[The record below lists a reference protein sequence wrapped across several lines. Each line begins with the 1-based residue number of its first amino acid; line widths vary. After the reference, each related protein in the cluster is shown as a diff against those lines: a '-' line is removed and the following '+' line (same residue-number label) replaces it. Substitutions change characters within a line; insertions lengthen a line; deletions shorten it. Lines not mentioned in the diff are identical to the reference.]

1 MKNKLFCRCFFFGFL
16 ASASWLCA
24 QNDEY
29 TDPPFWR
36 QALGGSVIGNPV
48 TQVESVVVA
57 TDGGNLRSYSSQ
69 GTFLWDFYA
78 RGRITPYIGR
88 SREGTSY
95 IGRTN
100 GLLIAVNRSG
110 RELWRINL
118 GSALVSPVLTG
129 WDGRL
134 FVFTDR
140 KITCLTAAG
149 YTLWSRTLESKAV
162 LAPIADLSGGII
174 VVQEDGK
181 TRRFDPFG
189 NSYSYPSI
197 SSITPASVL
206 PTPVPAAAASLHIEG
221 WSHSIALFYEDRHI
235 EMAYPSGFP
244 ESTGFGESLRGKL
257 DLPSPPLAAIGR
269 NDEAAV
275 LLRDGRIILLSLEKR
290 EILWTGTS
298 HIRADEL
305 RELAGNPRAGI
316 QLLFDERGVYILT
329 KKGAT
334 GFAPDGRRLWHI
346 RISDAAAVAAFG
358 DDGILYSGGIDWIL
372 YTYRIE
378 DRVRARQRLIY
389 GEKSEGTYG
398 TGKPGP
404 SSQAGYHF
412 RFDEAQLK
420 SRFAEIREAIKNG
433 EIAAMEK
440 EYTAWLMETAGSAAG
455 IPMANPAGNM
465 PANTENKPAQA
476 QYRVEAA
483 RLLAFLGSRETI
495 PFLADLF
502 NRDSDNN
509 VKAAAAEAIGKI
521 GVDPEGIAM
530 RTFENAVYP
539 PANARNE
546 NVMTS
551 LAAAIGALCRFSGP
565 PLSEA
570 GVRLL
575 TLLSGNGNPS
585 STQRRAQRELRSL

>member
-1 MKNKLFCRCFFFGFL
+1 MKNKLLYRCFFFTFL
-16 ASASWLCA
+16 VSASWLCA

-36 QALGGSVIGNPV
+36 QALGGAVIGNPV

-57 TDGGNLRSYSSQ
+57 TDGGNLKSYSSQ
-69 GTFLWDFYA
+69 GTPLWDFYA
-78 RGRITPYIGR
+78 RGRITPFVGR

-100 GLLIAVNRSG
+100 GLLMAVNRSG

-149 YTLWSRTLESKAV
+149 YTLWSRTLESRAV
-162 LAPIADLSGGII
+162 LAPIADLAGGII
-174 VVQEDGK
+174 IVQEDGK
-181 TRRFDPFG
+181 TRKFDPFG
-189 NSYSYPSI
+189 NAYIYPSV
-197 SSITPASVL
+197 SSITPASVS
-206 PTPVPAAAASLHIEG
+206 PTPVPAAAASLQIEG
-221 WSHSIALFYEDRHI
+221 WGHSIVLLYGDRHI
-235 EMAYPSGFP
+235 EMAYPSL
-244 ESTGFGESLRGKL
+244 GFGESLKGRL
-257 DLPSPPLAAIGR
+257 DLPAAPLAAIGR
-269 NDEAAV
+269 KDEAAA
-275 LLRDGRIILLSLEKR
+275 LLRDGRVVLFSPEKR

-298 HIRADEL
+298 HIRPDEL
-305 RELAGNPRAGI
+305 RELSENPRVGI

-329 KKGAT
+329 KRGAT
-334 GFAPDGRRLWHI
+334 GFAPDGRRLWYT

-372 YTYRIE
+372 YSYRIE

-389 GEKSEGTYG
+389 GEKSEGSYG

-420 SRFAEIREAIKNG
+420 SRFAEIRGAIKNG
-433 EIAAMEK
+433 EIGALEK
-440 EYTAWLMETAGSAAG
+440 EYLAWLMETAGSATDIASSNA
-455 IPMANPAGNM
+455 IENTPAYF
-465 PANTENKPAQA
+465 EIRPAQA

-495 PFLADLF
+495 PFLTDLF
-502 NRDSDNN
+502 NRDTDNN

-530 RTFENAVYP
+530 RSFENAVYP
-539 PANARNE
+539 PANARDE

-565 PLSEA
+565 PLSET

-575 TLLSGNGNPS
+575 TVLSGSVNPS